1 MSIHAT
7 RRFAAVLALVAL
19 TTSCSS
25 DAITGPPAAEPDPVV
40 SEGLLSGIG
49 GLIGG
54 VVDDLLACRVDESA
68 TSTAVI
74 GPDGGTIRVG
84 LHSLYVPPGAL
95 AENVEITATA
105 PAGDRVELQL
115 LPHGL
120 QFERRT
126 ALRMSYAEC
135 GAVRG
140 LLLRIAYVDDDRR
153 TILEVLPSIPNLLRR
168 EVYGTTDHFSSYMLA
183 Y

>member
-1 MSIHAT
+1 MSISAM
-7 RRFAAVLALVAL
+7 RRVAALFTLVAL

-25 DAITGPPAAEPDPVV
+25 DAITGPPAAEPQPAV
-40 SEGLLSGIG
+40 SNGLLDGIG

-54 VVDDLLACRVDESA
+54 VVEELLTCQVAESA
-68 TSTAVI
+68 TSTEVI
-74 GPDGGTIRVG
+74 GPEGGTIHVG
-84 LHSLYVPPGAL
+84 RHAVHIPSGAL
-95 AENVEITATA
+95 TENVEITATA

-115 LPHGL
+115 LPHGQ
-120 QFERRT
+120 QFQRRAT
-126 ALRMSYAEC
+126 LSMSYAEC

-140 LLLRIAYVDDDRR
+140 LLLRIAYVADDGQ
-153 TILEVLPSIPNLLRR
+153 TILEVLPSIPNLWRR

>member
-1 MSIHAT
+1 MTMHAT
-7 RRFAAVLALVAL
+7 RRLAAVLALAAL

-25 DAITGPPAAEPDPVV
+25 DAITGPPDEPQPTV
-40 SEGLLSGIG
+40 SNGLLDGLG

-54 VVDDLLACRVDESA
+54 AVDELLACRVDETRS
-68 TSTAVI
+68 STEVI
-74 GPDGGTIRVG
+74 GPDGGTIHVG
-84 LHSLYVPPGAL
+84 RHSLYIPPGAL
-95 AENVEITATA
+95 SENVEITATA
-105 PAGDRVELQL
+105 PAGDRVEVEF

-120 QFERRT
+120 QFQRQT

-135 GAVRG
+135 GLVRG
-140 LLLRIAYVDDDRR
+140 LLLRIAYVDDDGR

>member
-1 MSIHAT
+1 MWIPAT
-7 RRFAAVLALVAL
+7 RRVAAVIALVAL

-25 DAITGPPAAEPDPVV
+25 DAITSPAAETEPEV
-40 SEGLLSGIG
+40 SELLGIG

-54 VVDDLLACRVDESA
+54 VVDELLACRVDESA

-84 LHSLYVPPGAL
+84 RHSLYVPPGAL
-95 AENVEITATA
+95 TESVEITATA

>member
-1 MSIHAT
+1 MTPLAT
-7 RRFAAVLALVAL
+7 RRIAAVLVLAAL

-25 DAITGPPAAEPDPVV
+25 DAITGPAAEPQPTV
-40 SEGLLSGIG
+40 SNGLLDGIG

-54 VVDDLLACRVDESA
+54 AVDELLTCRVDQTV
-68 TSTAVI
+68 TSTESI
-74 GPDGGTIRVG
+74 GPDGGTIHVG
-84 LHSLYVPPGAL
+84 RHSLYVPPGAL
-95 AENVEITATA
+95 SESVEITATA
-105 PAGDRVELQL
+105 PAGDRVELEL

-120 QFERRT
+120 EFQRRT

-140 LLLRIAYVDDDRR
+140 LLLRIAYVGEDGR

>member
-1 MSIHAT
+1 MSIPAT
-7 RRFAAVLALVAL
+7 RRVAAVIALVAL

-25 DAITGPPAAEPDPVV
+25 DAITSPAAETEPEV
-40 SEGLLSGIG
+40 SELLGIG

-54 VVDDLLACRVDESA
+54 VVDELLACRVDESA

-84 LHSLYVPPGAL
+84 RHSLYVPPGAL
-95 AENVEITATA
+95 TESVEITATA